1 MDKALTHVSSQNF
14 FLVIPR
20 TWTPIEH
27 QRYPEQIVREAEP
40 AATGVRFKAAA
51 FMLVVCWV
59 LTVFSLRTSIKYYR
73 PRNRGIINR
82 FIGFVRFTP
91 MRFKLLIP
99 LAAVIPAFQAFVAWH
114 FASSPLNVKGH
125 NAAIYAG
132 GYAPALLILYI
143 QIVFGYF
150 NQNEDKELQ
159 RQRQERNRQL
169 NQEMGVSQKPTWWAR
184 VNGEI
189 VNPNESMR
197 DRLVRNVRELQ
208 GNRPRAATD
217 LEDGAVPGADGI
229 GITTTQDGVEM
240 SPLPSPTYQQ
250 QQQQRQRESSGTNSF
265 AGSPAPP
272 YVGKSDRRRHERTMQ
287 AASGMLFPQSS
298 EALTLAARRRAEL
311 TMDGPPAQ
319 TLPPPPYPL
328 QDRRSSMQT
337 DGSATGSTNQ
347 PPQQIRSML
356 DV

>member
-1 MDKALTHVSSQNF
+1 
-14 FLVIPR
+14 
-20 TWTPIEH
+20 
-27 QRYPEQIVREAEP
+27 
-40 AATGVRFKAAA
+40 
-51 FMLVVCWV
+51 MLVVCWF
-59 LTVFSLRTSIKYYR
+59 LTIISLRTSIKYYR

-91 MRFKLLIP
+91 VRFKLLIP
-99 LAAVIPAFQAFVAWH
+99 IAAVIPAFQAFVAWH

-143 QIVFGYF
+143 QIVFGCL
-150 NQNEDKELQ
+150 NPNEDKELQ
-159 RQRQERNRQL
+159 RQRQERSRQL
-169 NQEMGVSQKPTWWAR
+169 NQEMGVSQKPSWWR
-184 VNGEI
+184 RMNGEI

-208 GNRPRAATD
+208 GNKPRATTN
-217 LEDGAVPGADGI
+217 LEEGVVPGVNGT
-229 GITTTQDGVEM
+229 GITTTQEGMEM
-240 SPLPSPTYQQ
+240 SPLPSPTYR
-250 QQQQRQRESSGTNSF
+250 QQRQQESFGTNSF

-272 YVGKSDRRRHERTMQ
+272 YVGKSDRRRRELTMQ
-287 AASGMLFPQSS
+287 AAAGMLFPQSS
-298 EALTLAARRRAEL
+298 EASTVAARRREEL
-311 TMDGPPAQ
+311 MMDGPTPQ
-319 TLPPPPYPL
+319 ILPPPPYPL

-337 DGSATGSTNQ
+337 NGSAAVSTHQ